1 MYSPRTFLSLLT
13 VASAASGQLHDLAVK
28 AGLEFFGTALGESHT
43 NDSAYIS
50 LGTDSSEF
58 GQLTPE
64 NGQKWDST
72 EPSRGQFSYTSGDIV
87 PGIAAAN
94 SQILRCHTLTWHSQL
109 PNWVSSGGF
118 SYSDLQSIIETH
130 IANVVGHYAGACHH
144 WDVVNEAADDS
155 GNWRSSV
162 FYDTMGT
169 DFLAISF
176 NAAKAADPSAK
187 LYLNDYNLEYNGAK
201 TDRVFEAAQI
211 IQNAGAPID
220 GVGFQGHLIVGST
233 PSRSSLATALRRFT
247 ALGLEVAYT
256 ELDIRHSSL
265 PPSDSALVT
274 QGNDFA
280 NVVGSCLDVDGCVG
294 VTVWGVTDKYSWI
307 PDTFPGQGAALLYD
321 DNLAKKPAWT
331 RHLEQ
336 DCLAVGAL
344 SRGLVH
350 AEVALAL
357 ELEEIALLEL
367 TDSRVADRLDNG
379 SGVRVKAGLK
389 VVVLVQ
395 GVLGDEIVKVPEL
408 SLYELALVL
417 GKPGHLLLGS
427 LEITLEM
434 QLELELLDRGSAL
447 VKSLDDGIT
456 PCHENLVGEPH
467 LLVTDGGVLG
477 VLRSLLVVRS
487 LWATLNSCQNGILLI
502 HGIEAW
508 YNGVEHLLVE
518 SPDRGPVHCDD
529 VTAGALLKHKL
540 AEGGNSQTSSDDT
553 TDSRHTRVI
562 PPRNL
567 AAIDNLGQLTLGKE
581 GLDEVDTGKL
591 PQVHSSDIQSVEEP
605 VILLVSVSV
614 LGSTQGMGHALKTVY
629 DGAGEVVCGVDVPCP
644 PSAVVWCRLLVLEV
658 RESVNDRVS
667 QRAVAGVESDASSD
681 AMFPS
686 KLGSLLHLLK
696 DGQGLLRGAVSA
708 GARKAVHAVLLLD
721 LGVSVVG
728 VGVSG
733 TDHLL
738 GGVVEFLEIVTGMGD
753 AVDLDAEKLHIL
765 YN

>member
-1 MYSPRTFLSLLT
+1 MYSPRTFLSFLT

-43 NDSAYIS
+43 SDSAYIS
-50 LGTDSSEF
+50 LGTDSNEF

-94 SQILRCHTLTWHSQL
+94 GQILRCHTLTWHSQL
-109 PNWVSSGGF
+109 PSWVSSGGF

-201 TDRVFEAAQI
+201 TDR
-211 IQNAGAPID
+211 
-220 GVGFQGHLIVGST
+220 GHLIVGST

-331 RHLEQ
+331 SVRMHL
-336 DCLAVGAL
+336 
-344 SRGLVH
+344 
-350 AEVALAL
+350 
-357 ELEEIALLEL
+357 
-367 TDSRVADRLDNG
+367 
-379 SGVRVKAGLK
+379 
-389 VVVLVQ
+389 
-395 GVLGDEIVKVPEL
+395 
-408 SLYELALVL
+408 
-417 GKPGHLLLGS
+417 
-427 LEITLEM
+427 
-434 QLELELLDRGSAL
+434 
-447 VKSLDDGIT
+447 
-456 PCHENLVGEPH
+456 
-467 LLVTDGGVLG
+467 
-477 VLRSLLVVRS
+477 
-487 LWATLNSCQNGILLI
+487 
-502 HGIEAW
+502 
-508 YNGVEHLLVE
+508 
-518 SPDRGPVHCDD
+518 
-529 VTAGALLKHKL
+529 
-540 AEGGNSQTSSDDT
+540 
-553 TDSRHTRVI
+553 
-562 PPRNL
+562 
-567 AAIDNLGQLTLGKE
+567 
-581 GLDEVDTGKL
+581 
-591 PQVHSSDIQSVEEP
+591 
-605 VILLVSVSV
+605 
-614 LGSTQGMGHALKTVY
+614 
-629 DGAGEVVCGVDVPCP
+629 
-644 PSAVVWCRLLVLEV
+644 
-658 RESVNDRVS
+658 
-667 QRAVAGVESDASSD
+667 
-681 AMFPS
+681 
-686 KLGSLLHLLK
+686 
-696 DGQGLLRGAVSA
+696 
-708 GARKAVHAVLLLD
+708 
-721 LGVSVVG
+721 
-728 VGVSG
+728 
-733 TDHLL
+733 
-738 GGVVEFLEIVTGMGD
+738 
-753 AVDLDAEKLHIL
+753 
-765 YN
+765 